1 MILKSLNIS
10 MMLFI
15 LFFNNLCAEED
26 RKFEIEGAELISHES
41 YGSES
46 LSDYFNGEAVIYH
59 EYGFE
64 KLDLLKYDTPA
75 GKFTVQVFE
84 MKDPMAAFGMFSI
97 RRDTSGLIR
106 SEPYLYSRSYQTNFL
121 QGKYFVKIIHPNTDE
136 ARDLEKNF
144 VDAVRSSLP
153 AYEGYYGLDE
163 IITNPGD
170 PEKIKIMKYI
180 RGKTALEY
188 VIPLWMA
195 QFHEIDSIRIWL
207 LKNPAPWLE
216 LDDLANYALIEFN
229 SREDMMEYLSRL
241 DLDEFDPENGY
252 ADAISLGMKYSMWMV
267 GEKKIIYAEAAAE
280 EPKLIKFMQQA
291 RKAFVGGW

>member
-10 MMLFI
+10 LMLFI
-15 LFFNNLCAEED
+15 LFFNNLCAD
-26 RKFEIEGAELISHES
+26 DARKYQIDGAELTGHET
-41 YGSES
+41 YDSET
-46 LSDYFNGEAVIYH
+46 LSDYINGEALIYN

-75 GKFTVQVFE
+75 GNFTVQVFE
-84 MKDPMAAFGMFSI
+84 MADPMAAFGMFSI

-106 SEPYLYSRSYQTNFL
+106 SEAYLYSRSYQTNFL
-121 QGKYFVKIIHPNTDE
+121 QGRYFVKIIHPNSDA
-136 ARDLEKNF
+136 ARDFEKNF
-144 VDAVRSSLP
+144 LAEIRKQLP
-153 AYEGYYGLDE
+153 EYEGYYGLDD
-163 IITNPGD
+163 IITDPGD
-170 PEKIKIMKYI
+170 PKKIKILKYI
-180 RGKTALEY
+180 KGKTALEY

-207 LKNPAPWLE
+207 LKNPAPWLA

-229 SREDMMEYLSRL
+229 SRADMMAYLSRL

-280 EPKLIKFMQQA
+280 EPKLIKFMQEA
-291 RKAFVGGW
+291 RKAFAGGW